1 MKSKIAR
8 TFLILLAIC
17 PYLAQGQAQKVFKVK
32 AGEYPDKV
40 IPYADRYQ
48 FSQFTTG
55 KAEFV
60 DGRAS
65 QARFNYNYIGGH
77 LLFVDAKLDTLE
89 IIDKALLK
97 SITIGDKS
105 YRFDKSFG
113 YAEVV
118 GIYQRASLGKR
129 EVLARIG
136 TEKGGPYGISYTAS
150 SVTTYRSYSSDQ
162 AATTKKLDA
171 NAEGVFS
178 YRTAHYLI
186 DNNNRFYVP
195 TAGSIKKLYPAYR
208 KQIDQYL
215 REQHVDFGK
224 EQDLTRLLAQCD
236 ALAK

>member
-1 MKSKIAR
+1 MKSSL
-8 TFLILLAIC
+8 TLLIILTIC
-17 PYLAQGQAQKVFKVK
+17 PYFTHSQDRKIFKIK

-48 FSQFTTG
+48 FGQFTAG

-77 LLFVDAKLDTLE
+77 ILFVGANLDTLE
-89 IIDKALLK
+89 IIDQAILK
-97 SITIGDKS
+97 NVTIGDKS
-105 YRFDKSFG
+105 YRFDKRFG
-113 YAEVV
+113 YSEVI
-118 GIYQRASLGKR
+118 GTFSRASLGKR

-162 AATTKKLDA
+162 AATTKKLNA

-186 DNNNRFYVP
+186 DNNNRFYIP
-195 TAGSIKKLYPAYR
+195 TAGSIKKLYPAH
-208 KQIDQYL
+208 KQQIGQYL
-215 REQHVDFGK
+215 REKPVDFGK
-224 EQDLTRLLAQCD
+224 EQDLIRLLAYCD
-236 ALAK
+236 SLAK

>member
-1 MKSKIAR
+1 MINKMALS
-8 TFLILLAIC
+8 LLALLAAC
-17 PYLAQGQAQKVFKVK
+17 PYFAHSQEQKVFKVK
-32 AGEYPDKV
+32 AGEFPDKV

-55 KAEFV
+55 KAEFIG
-60 DGRAS
+60 GRDS

-77 LLFVDAKLDTLE
+77 IFFVDPKLDTLE

-97 SITIGDKS
+97 NITIGEKS
-105 YRFDKSFG
+105 YRFDKRFG
-113 YAEVV
+113 YAEVLSS
-118 GIYQRASLGKR
+118 YSRATLGKR

-162 AATTKKLDA
+162 AQTTKKLNT
-171 NAEGVFS
+171 NAEGVFT

-186 DNNNRFYVP
+186 DNNNRFYIP
-195 TAGSIKKLYPAYR
+195 TAGNIRKLYPANR

-215 REQHVDFGK
+215 RENPVDFGK
-224 EQDLTRLLAQCD
+224 EQDLTRLLDYCD
-236 ALAK
+236 KLTK

>member
-1 MKSKIAR
+1 MKKPI
-8 TFLILLAIC
+8 TLFLLLAAC
-17 PYLAQGQAQKVFKVK
+17 PCFAQAQKVFKIK

-48 FSQFTTG
+48 LSQFTTG
-55 KAEFV
+55 KADFI

-77 LLFVDAKLDTLE
+77 ILFLDAKLDTLE
-89 IIDKALLK
+89 IIDQALLK
-97 SITIGDKS
+97 GITVGEKS
-105 YRFDKSFG
+105 YRFDKRFG
-113 YAEVV
+113 YAEIV
-118 GIYQRASLGKR
+118 GSYNRASLAKR

-162 AATTKKLDA
+162 AQTSKKL
-171 NAEGVFS
+171 NTNTEGVFT

-195 TAGSIKKLYPAYR
+195 TAGSVKKLYPAHR

-215 REQHVDFGK
+215 REKPVNFGK
-224 EQDLTRLLAQCD
+224 EADLARLLGYCD
-236 ALAK
+236 TL